1 MLKLDEHG
9 PQGASSATG
18 DAFARLLGGFFQT
31 ELRCPRCS
39 KEWSKAEDFFP
50 SDSLAPWQRAG
61 IFLGIF
67 ERGFHG
73 ISPTQMANYS

>member
-1 MLKLDEHG
+1 MLKLDENG

-39 KEWSKAEDFFP
+39 KEWSKAEDFFSIRLP
-50 SDSLAPWQRAG
+50 SSLAKGRDFFWG
-61 IFLGIF
+61 I
-67 ERGFHG
+67 
-73 ISPTQMANYS
+73 